1 MKKLIKE
8 ICKREGKKTQTQIG
22 NVREVVS
29 VLSEILVEGL
39 IDKDPT
45 NIGSEYNEYLNKK
58 AKAIFLKKFK
68 QYKAKDIEAQVTIKI
83 QVISK

>member
-29 VLSEILVEGL
+29 VLSDVLVEGL
-39 IDKDPT
+39 IDADP
-45 NIGSEYNEYLNKK
+45 NKLGSEYNEYLNKK

-68 QYKAKDIEAQVTIKI
+68 QYKAKDIEAQVTIKVE
-83 QVISK
+83 VISK